1 MLDLISLRGCRL
13 HNLKNVNAQFPLGK
27 ITVVC
32 GPSGCGKSTLVM
44 DTLHGE
50 SKRRYLETLSPF
62 AADLLGGKRSIP
74 LDSAEGLPAS
84 LAIAATRGEAPAKAT
99 ALSIAECDNAL
110 RTLFAAFAKPACP
123 ICGAPMA
130 SQSREEIIREIA
142 GMPIGTKLQF
152 LAKIEMGNAEKA
164 TPSPYADHDHVRAK
178 ALSGQREQV
187 RGDIKVNGNDKKSK
201 NRTTLD
207 KLSAVFLAQ
216 GYTRAIADGTMYSLA
231 DLLPGEK
238 VLTPKEF
245 YIIVDRIIVRE
256 NTRTRIAEAVD
267 GTLKLTHS
275 AITLD
280 IAGKRKFYST
290 KPYCPNARD
299 AQHQKQTSRENV
311 AARNAANSI
320 AALDA
325 RAFSPYNRAS
335 FCEYCDGTG
344 IVQESSDKDVSAIKD
359 KVNAKGNE
367 KSSRKGRAESDVESD
382 EDENAECPHCHGLR
396 LKKTYL
402 NATIDE
408 VSYKQILTT
417 NFTELP
423 KLLHQI
429 FDGKIGQNLKATFNS
444 LLDRIE
450 AINDLGIGY
459 LTPGRAGQT
468 LSGGELQRLKLAS
481 LSTGHLNG
489 LLIALDEPASGLH
502 ASDVV
507 ALWKVLEKIRKRG
520 NTLVLIEHNPQ
531 IITRADYIIE
541 MGPGAGEKGGEIL
554 FQGNRDEV
562 LENPESP
569 TGMWIRKLDERRET
583 RDERGDSRLR
593 GNDKSEVGRSRSERK
608 SFDIASGNKAISNG
622 KQNEA
627 ILVENFAKFDMAP
640 VNAAFPIN
648 KFSVITGQSGSG
660 KSTLLF
666 ENIAKRAK
674 TEEFKKLGIDALS
687 ILTTGDFHG
696 NKRSTVLSAIGLAT
710 LLRDLFAKLPES
722 KVRGYTASKFS
733 LHAPGGRCENCK
745 GEGVIYDP
753 LGYEESECPV
763 CLGKRFRDEVLEVRF
778 KSLSIADILDME
790 IGSAYKLF
798 TNMKPFA
805 EKLKPLVDTGL
816 DYLRLGQTTAHLSG
830 GERARLR
837 LSITLARAKA
847 PNTLFL
853 FDEPARGLHQKDIQ
867 QLLGLI
873 HGLCNAGHTV
883 IAIEHAQDFV
893 DAADYV
899 VELKRK

>member
-1 MLDLISLRGCRL
+1 MLDYISIRGCRL

-84 LAIAATRGEAPAKAT
+84 LAIAATRGEAPAKAS

-110 RTLFAAFAKPACP
+110 RTLFATFAKPACP
-123 ICGAPMA
+123 ICGAPMV

-152 LAKIEMGNAEKA
+152 LAKIELNE
-164 TPSPYADHDHVRAK
+164 S
-178 ALSGQREQV
+178 
-187 RGDIKVNGNDKKSK
+187 
-201 NRTTLD
+201 RTTLD

-216 GYTRAIADGTMYSLA
+216 GFTRAIADGTMYSLA

-245 YIIVDRIIVRE
+245 FIIVDRIIVRE

-280 IAGKRKFYST
+280 IAGERKFYST
-290 KPYCPNARD
+290 KPCCPNAGD
-299 AQHQKQTSRENV
+299 EQHQKSDVQE
-311 AARNAANSI
+311 AI
-320 AALDA
+320 ASLDA
-325 RAFSPYNRAS
+325 RAFSPYNRS
-335 FCEYCDGTG
+335 SVCEYCEGTG
-344 IVQESSDKDVSAIKD
+344 LLESS
-359 KVNAKGNE
+359 
-367 KSSRKGRAESDVESD
+367 ESD
-382 EDENAECPHCHGLR
+382 ENENTECPHCQGLR

-402 NATIDE
+402 NATVDD

-417 NFTELP
+417 EFAKLP
-423 KLLHQI
+423 ELLHQI
-429 FDGKIGQNLKATFNS
+429 FDNKVGQNLKATFNS

-502 ASDVV
+502 ASDVT

-531 IITRADYIIE
+531 IISRADYIIE

-554 FQGNRDEV
+554 FQGARDEV
-562 LENPESP
+562 LENPGSP
-569 TGMWIRKLDERRET
+569 TGKWLNELGIRKSEFGVK
-583 RDERGDSRLR
+583 GDSRSK
-593 GNDKSEVGRSRSERK
+593 D
-608 SFDIASGNKAISNG
+608 DT
-622 KQNEA
+622 A

-640 VNAAFPIN
+640 VNATFPIN

-674 TEEFKKLGIDALS
+674 AEEFKKLGIDALS

-696 NKRSTVLSAIGLAT
+696 SKRSTVLSAIGLTT

-733 LHAPGGRCENCK
+733 MHAPGGRCENCK

-763 CLGKRFRDEVLEVRF
+763 CLGKRFRDEVLEIRF

-798 TNMKPFA
+798 TNIKPFA

-816 DYLRLGQTTAHLSG
+816 DYLKLGQTTAHLSG

-893 DAADYV
+893 NAADYV
-899 VELKRK
+899 VELKRI

>member
-1 MLDLISLRGCRL
+1 MLDYISIRGCRL

-62 AADLLGGKRSIP
+62 AADMLGGKRSIP

-84 LAIAATRGEAPAKAT
+84 LAISATRGEAPAKAT

-123 ICGAPMA
+123 ICGAPMV
-130 SQSREEIIREIA
+130 SHSREEIIRIIA
-142 GMPIGTKLQF
+142 GKPVGTKLQF
-152 LAKIEMGNAEKA
+152 LARI
-164 TPSPYADHDHVRAK
+164 D
-178 ALSGQREQV
+178 LSG
-187 RGDIKVNGNDKKSK
+187 S
-201 NRTTLD
+201 RTTLD

-275 AITLD
+275 TITLD
-280 IAGKRKFYST
+280 IAGERKFYST
-290 KPYCPNARD
+290 KPCCPNANDEQHKLQASSKND
-299 AQHQKQTSRENV
+299 ASQD
-311 AARNAANSI
+311 AANSI
-320 AALDA
+320 ASLDA
-325 RAFSPYNRAS
+325 RAFSPYNRTSA
-335 FCEYCDGTG
+335 CEYCDGTG
-344 IVQESSDKDVSAIKD
+344 IVEKESANKSSAA
-359 KVNAKGNE
+359 AKG
-367 KSSRKGRAESDVESD
+367 KGRKKDAENDNANDALDSNE
-382 EDENAECPHCHGLR
+382 ENAECSHCHGLR

-402 NATIDE
+402 NATIDD

-417 NFTELP
+417 EFAELP
-423 KLLHQI
+423 KNLHQI

-502 ASDVV
+502 ASDVA

-531 IITRADYIIE
+531 IIKRADYIIE

-554 FQGNRDEV
+554 FQGARDEV

-569 TGMWIRKLDERRET
+569 TGKWIRELDERGET
-583 RDERGDSRLR
+583 RDEREDFGVLRLR
-593 GNDKSEVGRSRSERK
+593 SLRHCSVQAAQALAGMTSKGIKREDTCGLAFDTRSGHARSAMISSE
-608 SFDIASGNKAISNG
+608 NP
-622 KQNEA
+622 A

-640 VNAAFPIN
+640 VSATFPIN

-674 TEEFKKLGIDALS
+674 AEEFKSLGIDALS

-696 NKRSTVLSAIGLAT
+696 SRRSTVSSAIGLTT

-722 KVRGYTASKFS
+722 KVRGYTASKFTT
-733 LHAPGGRCENCK
+733 HAPGGRCENCK

>member
-1 MLDLISLRGCRL
+1 MLDYISIRGCRL

-62 AADLLGGKRSIP
+62 AADMLGGKRSIP

-84 LAIAATRGEAPAKAT
+84 LAIAATRGEAPAKAS

-123 ICGAPMA
+123 ICGAPMV

-142 GMPIGTKLQF
+142 GMPVGTKLQF
-152 LAKIEMGNAEKA
+152 LARIETGNAEKEI
-164 TPSPYADHDHVRAK
+164 P
-178 ALSGQREQV
+178 GQA
-187 RGDIKVNGNDKKSK
+187 GNDKKK
-201 NRTTLD
+201 TQGKGCTTLD

-216 GYTRAIADGTMYSLA
+216 GFTRAIADGTMYSLA

-245 YIIVDRIIVRE
+245 FIIVDRIIVRE

-280 IAGKRKFYST
+280 IAGERKFYST
-290 KPYCPNARD
+290 KPCCPNAGD
-299 AQHQKQTSRENV
+299 ELHQSQKSNETVVS
-311 AARNAANSI
+311 
-320 AALDA
+320 LDA
-325 RAFSPYNRAS
+325 RAFSPYSRTS
-335 FCEYCDGTG
+335 VCEYCDGTG
-344 IVQESSDKDVSAIKD
+344 IVQEITKDS
-359 KVNAKGNE
+359 AKGN
-367 KSSRKGRAESDVESD
+367 SRKGRAESDIEID
-382 EDENAECPHCHGLR
+382 EDENTECPHCHGLR

-402 NATIDE
+402 NATIDDI
-408 VSYKQILTT
+408 SYKQILTT
-417 NFTELP
+417 EFAKMP
-423 KLLHQI
+423 ALLHQI
-429 FDGKIGQNLKATFNS
+429 FDDKIGQNLKATFTS
-444 LLDRIE
+444 LLDRLE

-459 LTPGRAGQT
+459 LTPGRAGKT
-468 LSGGELQRLKLAS
+468 LSGGEIQRLKLAS

-502 ASDVV
+502 ASDVKS
-507 ALWKVLEKIRKRG
+507 LWTVLEKVRKRG

-531 IITRADYIIE
+531 IISRADYIIE

-554 FQGNRDEV
+554 FQGSRDEV
-562 LENPESP
+562 LNNPESP
-569 TGMWIRKLDERRET
+569 TGKWIKELEAK
-583 RDERGDSRLR
+583 GDSR
-593 GNDKSEVGRSRSERK
+593 SEAGMTSSEN
-608 SFDIASGNKAISNG
+608 A
-622 KQNEA
+622 A

-648 KFSVITGQSGSG
+648 NFSVITGPSGSG
-660 KSTLLF
+660 KSTLMF

-674 TEEFKKLGIDALS
+674 AEEFKHLGIDAHS

-696 NKRSTVLSAIGLAT
+696 SKRSTVLSAIGLAT

-733 LHAPGGRCENCK
+733 MHAPGGRCENCK

-893 DAADYV
+893 NAADCV

>member
-1 MLDLISLRGCRL
+1 MLDYISIRGCRL

-84 LAIAATRGEAPAKAT
+84 LAIAATRGEAPAKAS

-123 ICGAPMA
+123 ICGAPMV

-142 GMPIGTKLQF
+142 GMPVGTKLQF
-152 LAKIEMGNAEKA
+152 LAKIDPCG
-164 TPSPYADHDHVRAK
+164 H
-178 ALSGQREQV
+178 
-187 RGDIKVNGNDKKSK
+187 
-201 NRTTLD
+201 TLD

-231 DLLPGEK
+231 DLLPGER

-280 IAGKRKFYST
+280 IAGERKFYST
-290 KPYCPNARD
+290 KPCCPNAGD
-299 AQHQKQTSRENV
+299 EQHQSQTSSEAV
-311 AARNAANSI
+311 T
-320 AALDA
+320 ALDA
-325 RAFSPYNRAS
+325 RSFSPYSRTS
-335 FCEYCDGTG
+335 VCEYCEGTG
-344 IVQESSDKDVSAIKD
+344 FIQG
-359 KVNAKGNE
+359 NA
-367 KSSRKGRAESDVESD
+367 ADSD
-382 EDENAECPHCHGLR
+382 EDENTNCPHCNGFR

-408 VSYKQILTT
+408 ISYKQILTT
-417 NFTELP
+417 DFAELP
-423 KLLHQI
+423 ALLHKI
-429 FDGKIGQNLKATFNS
+429 FDDKIGQNLKATFNS

-502 ASDVV
+502 ASDVA

-531 IITRADYIIE
+531 IIKRADYIIE

-569 TGMWIRKLDERRET
+569 TGKWIRKLDERRET
-583 RDERGDSRLR
+583 RDERGDSRSVAGMTSKGIKREATCELAFDTR
-593 GNDKSEVGRSRSERK
+593 SGHARSAMTSSE
-608 SFDIASGNKAISNG
+608 NP
-622 KQNEA
+622 A
-627 ILVENFAKFDMAP
+627 ILVNNFAKFDMAP

-674 TEEFKKLGIDALS
+674 AEEFKSLGIDALS

-696 NKRSTVLSAIGLAT
+696 SRRSTVSSAIGLTT

-722 KVRGYTASKFS
+722 KVRGYTASKFTT
-733 LHAPGGRCENCK
+733 HAPGGRCENCK

>member
-1 MLDLISLRGCRL
+1 MLDYISIRGCRL

-84 LAIAATRGEAPAKAT
+84 LAIAATRGEAPAKAS

-110 RTLFAAFAKPACP
+110 RTLFATFAKPACP
-123 ICGAPMA
+123 ICGAPMV

-152 LAKIEMGNAEKA
+152 LAKIE
-164 TPSPYADHDHVRAK
+164 
-178 ALSGQREQV
+178 L
-187 RGDIKVNGNDKKSK
+187 NGS
-201 NRTTLD
+201 RTTLD

-216 GYTRAIADGTMYSLA
+216 GFTRAIADGTMYSLA

-245 YIIVDRIIVRE
+245 FIIVDRIIVRE

-280 IAGKRKFYST
+280 IAGERKFYST
-290 KPYCPNARD
+290 KPCCPNAGD
-299 AQHQKQTSRENV
+299 EQHQKSDVQE
-311 AARNAANSI
+311 AI
-320 AALDA
+320 ASLDA

-335 FCEYCDGTG
+335 VCEYCEGTG
-344 IVQESSDKDVSAIKD
+344 LLESS
-359 KVNAKGNE
+359 
-367 KSSRKGRAESDVESD
+367 ESD
-382 EDENAECPHCHGLR
+382 ENENTECPHCQGLR

-402 NATIDE
+402 NATVDD

-417 NFTELP
+417 EFAKLP
-423 KLLHQI
+423 ELLHQI
-429 FDGKIGQNLKATFNS
+429 FDNKVGQNLKATFNS

-502 ASDVV
+502 ASDVT

-531 IITRADYIIE
+531 IISRADYIIE

-554 FQGNRDEV
+554 FQGARDEV
-562 LENPESP
+562 LENPGSP
-569 TGMWIRKLDERRET
+569 TGKWLNELGIRKSEFGIK
-583 RDERGDSRLR
+583 GDSRSK
-593 GNDKSEVGRSRSERK
+593 D
-608 SFDIASGNKAISNG
+608 DT
-622 KQNEA
+622 A

-674 TEEFKKLGIDALS
+674 AEEFKKLGIDALS

-696 NKRSTVLSAIGLAT
+696 SKRSTVLSAIGLTT

-733 LHAPGGRCENCK
+733 MQAPGGRCENCK

-763 CLGKRFRDEVLEVRF
+763 CLGKRFRDEVLEIRF

-798 TNMKPFA
+798 TNIKPFA

-816 DYLRLGQTTAHLSG
+816 DYLKLGQTTAHLSG

-893 DAADYV
+893 NAADYV
-899 VELKRK
+899 VELKRI

>member
-1 MLDLISLRGCRL
+1 MLDFISLRGCRL
-13 HNLKNVNAQFPLGK
+13 HNLKNVDAQFPLGK

-62 AADLLGGKRSIP
+62 AADMLGGKRSIP

-84 LAIAATRGEAPAKAT
+84 LAISATRGEAPAKAY

-123 ICGAPMA
+123 VCGAPMV
-130 SQSREEIIREIA
+130 SNSREEIIRIIA
-142 GMPIGTKLQF
+142 GKPVGTKLQF
-152 LAKIEMGNAEKA
+152 LAKIETGNEEKL
-164 TPSPYADHDHVRAK
+164 PP
-178 ALSGQREQV
+178 EQV
-187 RGDIKVNGNDKKSK
+187 RGDRK
-201 NRTTLD
+201 NANIGVTLD

-216 GYTRAIADGTMYSLA
+216 GFTRALADGTMYSLA

-238 VLTPKEF
+238 VLKPKEF
-245 YIIVDRIIVRE
+245 FIIVDRIIVRE

-267 GTLKLTHS
+267 ATLKLTHS

-280 IAGKRKFYST
+280 IGGEREFYST
-290 KPYCPNARD
+290 KPCCPNANDESHKSSD
-299 AQHQKQTSRENV
+299 ANNAESVTNLE
-311 AARNAANSI
+311 ARS
-320 AALDA
+320 
-325 RAFSPYNRAS
+325 FSPYNRAS
-335 FCEYCDGTG
+335 VCEYCDGTG
-344 IVQESSDKDVSAIKD
+344 AVLNDSSTKD
-359 KVNAKGNE
+359 KGKGKAKGNSGKNDTNATIE
-367 KSSRKGRAESDVESD
+367 EDDESD
-382 EDENAECPHCHGLR
+382 ECPHCHGLR

-402 NATIDE
+402 NATIDG
-408 VSYKQILTT
+408 VSYKQIQTT
-417 NFTELP
+417 EFAVLP

-429 FDGKIGQNLKATFNS
+429 FDNKIGQNLKPTFNS
-444 LLDRIE
+444 LLDRLE

-459 LTPGRAGQT
+459 LTPGRAGKT
-468 LSGGELQRLKLAS
+468 LSGGEIQRLKLAS

-489 LLIALDEPASGLH
+489 LLIALDEPASGLY
-502 ASDVV
+502 ASDVKS
-507 ALWKVLEKIRKRG
+507 LWTVLEKVRKRG

-531 IITRADYIIE
+531 IISRADYIIE
-541 MGPGAGEKGGEIL
+541 MGPGAGEKGGEVL
-554 FQGNRDEV
+554 FQGPRDEV

-569 TGMWIRKLDERRET
+569 TGRWIRELDDKCVGRASQASLLAYDRDQHLVLERSECT
-583 RDERGDSRLR
+583 KTKDERGSALQLSSGTVSPSQCHPESR
-593 GNDKSEVGRSRSERK
+593 NKSGINEVEGSK
-608 SFDIASGNKAISNG
+608 SIRIN
-622 KQNEA
+622 
-627 ILVENFAKFDMAP
+627 NFAKFDMAP
-640 VNAAFPIN
+640 VSAAFPLN

-674 TEEFKKLGIDALS
+674 AEEFKALGIDALS

-696 NKRSTVLSAIGLAT
+696 SKRSTVLSAIGLVT

-733 LHAPGGRCENCK
+733 MHAPGGRCENCK

-873 HGLCNAGHTV
+873 RGLCNAGHTV

-893 DAADYV
+893 NAADYV
-899 VELKRK
+899 VELKRR

>member
-1 MLDLISLRGCRL
+1 M
-13 HNLKNVNAQFPLGK
+13 
-27 ITVVC
+27 
-32 GPSGCGKSTLVM
+32 
-44 DTLHGE
+44 
-50 SKRRYLETLSPF
+50 
-62 AADLLGGKRSIP
+62 
-74 LDSAEGLPAS
+74 
-84 LAIAATRGEAPAKAT
+84 
-99 ALSIAECDNAL
+99 
-110 RTLFAAFAKPACP
+110 
-123 ICGAPMA
+123 
-130 SQSREEIIREIA
+130 
-142 GMPIGTKLQF
+142 
-152 LAKIEMGNAEKA
+152 
-164 TPSPYADHDHVRAK
+164 
-178 ALSGQREQV
+178 
-187 RGDIKVNGNDKKSK
+187 
-201 NRTTLD
+201 
-207 KLSAVFLAQ
+207 
-216 GYTRAIADGTMYSLA
+216 
-231 DLLPGEK
+231 
-238 VLTPKEF
+238 
-245 YIIVDRIIVRE
+245 
-256 NTRTRIAEAVD
+256 
-267 GTLKLTHS
+267 
-275 AITLD
+275 
-280 IAGKRKFYST
+280 
-290 KPYCPNARD
+290 
-299 AQHQKQTSRENV
+299 
-311 AARNAANSI
+311 
-320 AALDA
+320 
-325 RAFSPYNRAS
+325 
-335 FCEYCDGTG
+335 
-344 IVQESSDKDVSAIKD
+344 
-359 KVNAKGNE
+359 
-367 KSSRKGRAESDVESD
+367 
-382 EDENAECPHCHGLR
+382 
-396 LKKTYL
+396 
-402 NATIDE
+402 
-408 VSYKQILTT
+408 
-417 NFTELP
+417 
-423 KLLHQI
+423 
-429 FDGKIGQNLKATFNS
+429 
-444 LLDRIE
+444 
-450 AINDLGIGY
+450 
-459 LTPGRAGQT
+459 
-468 LSGGELQRLKLAS
+468 
-481 LSTGHLNG
+481 NG

-502 ASDVV
+502 ASDVA

-569 TGMWIRKLDERRET
+569 TGKWIRAL
-583 RDERGDSRLR
+583 DERGDSRLR
-593 GNDKSEVGRSRSERK
+593 GNDKSEVGSGDSGAEAGMTSKGIKREATCGLAFDTRSGHARSAMTSSE
-608 SFDIASGNKAISNG
+608 NP
-622 KQNEA
+622 A
-627 ILVENFAKFDMAP
+627 ILVENFAKFDMSP
-640 VNAAFPIN
+640 VSAAFPLN

-674 TEEFKKLGIDALS
+674 AEEFKKLGIDALS

-696 NKRSTVLSAIGLAT
+696 SRRSTVSSAIGLTT

-722 KVRGYTASKFS
+722 KVRGYTASKFTT
-733 LHAPGGRCENCK
+733 HAPGGRCENCK

-763 CLGKRFRDEVLEVRF
+763 CLGKRFRDEVLEIRF

>member
-1 MLDLISLRGCRL
+1 MLDYISIRGCRL

-62 AADLLGGKRSIP
+62 AADMLGGKRSIP

-84 LAIAATRGEAPAKAT
+84 LAIAATRGEAPAKAS

-123 ICGAPMA
+123 ICGAPMV

-152 LAKIEMGNAEKA
+152 LARIETGNAEKEI
-164 TPSPYADHDHVRAK
+164 P
-178 ALSGQREQV
+178 GQA
-187 RGDIKVNGNDKKSK
+187 GNDKK
-201 NRTTLD
+201 RTTLD

-216 GYTRAIADGTMYSLA
+216 GFTRAIADGTMYSLA

-245 YIIVDRIIVRE
+245 FIIVDRIIVRE

-280 IAGKRKFYST
+280 IAGERKFYST
-290 KPYCPNARD
+290 KPCCPNAGD
-299 AQHQKQTSRENV
+299 ELHQSQKSNET
-311 AARNAANSI
+311 AAS
-320 AALDA
+320 LDA
-325 RAFSPYNRAS
+325 RAFSPYSRTS
-335 FCEYCDGTG
+335 VCEYCDGTG
-344 IVQESSDKDVSAIKD
+344 IVQEITKDS
-359 KVNAKGNE
+359 AKGN
-367 KSSRKGRAESDVESD
+367 SRKGRAESDIEID
-382 EDENAECPHCHGLR
+382 EDENTECPHCHGLR

-402 NATIDE
+402 NATIDDI
-408 VSYKQILTT
+408 SYKQILTT
-417 NFTELP
+417 EFAKLP
-423 KLLHQI
+423 ALLHKI
-429 FDGKIGQNLKATFNS
+429 FDNKIGQNLKATFTS
-444 LLDRIE
+444 LLDRLE

-459 LTPGRAGQT
+459 LTPGRAGKT
-468 LSGGELQRLKLAS
+468 LSGGEIQRLKLAS

-502 ASDVV
+502 ASDVKS
-507 ALWKVLEKIRKRG
+507 LWTVLEKVRKRG

-531 IITRADYIIE
+531 IISRADYIIE

-554 FQGNRDEV
+554 FQGSRDEV
-562 LENPESP
+562 LNNPGSP
-569 TGMWIRKLDERRET
+569 TGKWIKELEAK
-583 RDERGDSRLR
+583 GDSR
-593 GNDKSEVGRSRSERK
+593 SEAGMTSSEN
-608 SFDIASGNKAISNG
+608 A
-622 KQNEA
+622 A

-640 VNAAFPIN
+640 VSAAFPIN
-648 KFSVITGQSGSG
+648 SFSVITGPSGSG
-660 KSTLLF
+660 KSTLMF

-674 TEEFKKLGIDALS
+674 AEEFKALGIDALS

-696 NKRSTVLSAIGLAT
+696 SKRSTVLSAIGLAT

-733 LHAPGGRCENCK
+733 MHAPGGRCENCK

-873 HGLCNAGHTV
+873 RRLCNAGHTV

-893 DAADYV
+893 NAADCV

>member
-1 MLDLISLRGCRL
+1 MLDYISIRGCRL

-44 DTLHGE
+44 DSLHGE

-62 AADLLGGKRSIP
+62 AADLLGGKRTIP

-84 LAIAATRGEAPAKAT
+84 LAIAATRGEAPAKAS

-123 ICGAPMA
+123 ICGAPMV

-152 LAKIEMGNAEKA
+152 LAKIETGNAEMA
-164 TPSPYADHDHVRAK
+164 PP
-178 ALSGQREQV
+178 QQV
-187 RGDIKVNGNDKKSK
+187 RGDINADRNDKKKAQSK
-201 NRTTLD
+201 SRTTLD

-216 GYTRAIADGTMYSLA
+216 GFTRAIADGTMYSLA

-245 YIIVDRIIVRE
+245 FIIVDRIIVRE

-280 IAGKRKFYST
+280 IAGERKFYST
-290 KPYCPNARD
+290 KPCCPNASD
-299 AQHQKQTSRENV
+299 EQHQTSDIRE
-311 AARNAANSI
+311 AI
-320 AALDA
+320 ASLDA
-325 RAFSPYNRAS
+325 RAFSPYSRTS
-335 FCEYCDGTG
+335 VCEYCDGTG
-344 IVQESSDKDVSAIKD
+344 LLEAPES
-359 KVNAKGNE
+359 N
-367 KSSRKGRAESDVESD
+367 

-402 NATIDE
+402 NATVDD

-417 NFTELP
+417 KFADLP
-423 KLLHQI
+423 ELLHKI
-429 FDGKIGQNLKATFNS
+429 FDNKIGQNLKATFNS

-502 ASDVV
+502 ASDV
-507 ALWKVLEKIRKRG
+507 ASLWKVLEKIRKRG

-531 IITRADYIIE
+531 IIKRADYIIE
-541 MGPGAGEKGGEIL
+541 MGPGAGEKGGEVL
-554 FQGNRDEV
+554 FQGPRDEV

-569 TGMWIRKLDERRET
+569 TGKWLRELGIR
-583 RDERGDSRLR
+583 SP
-593 GNDKSEVGRSRSERK
+593 
-608 SFDIASGNKAISNG
+608 AAI
-622 KQNEA
+622 QNTKESTA
-627 ILVENFAKFDMAP
+627 ILVDNFAKFDMAP

-696 NKRSTVLSAIGLAT
+696 SKRSTVLSAIGLTT
-710 LLRDLFAKLPES
+710 LLRDLFTKLPES

-733 LHAPGGRCENCK
+733 MHAPGGRCENCK

-763 CLGKRFRDEVLEVRF
+763 CLGKRFRDEVLEIRF

-816 DYLRLGQTTAHLSG
+816 DYLKLGQTTAHLSG

-899 VELKRK
+899 VELKRG

>member
-1 MLDLISLRGCRL
+1 MLDYISIRGCRL

-84 LAIAATRGEAPAKAT
+84 LAIAATRGEAPAKAS

-110 RTLFAAFAKPACP
+110 RTLFATFAKPACP
-123 ICGAPMA
+123 ICGAPMV

-152 LAKIEMGNAEKA
+152 LAKIELNE
-164 TPSPYADHDHVRAK
+164 S
-178 ALSGQREQV
+178 
-187 RGDIKVNGNDKKSK
+187 
-201 NRTTLD
+201 RTTLD

-216 GYTRAIADGTMYSLA
+216 GFTRAIADGTMYSLA

-245 YIIVDRIIVRE
+245 FIIVDRIIVRE

-280 IAGKRKFYST
+280 IAGERKFYST
-290 KPYCPNARD
+290 KPCCPNAGD
-299 AQHQKQTSRENV
+299 EQHQKSDVQE
-311 AARNAANSI
+311 AI
-320 AALDA
+320 ASLDA

-335 FCEYCDGTG
+335 VCEYCEGTG
-344 IVQESSDKDVSAIKD
+344 LLESS
-359 KVNAKGNE
+359 
-367 KSSRKGRAESDVESD
+367 ESD
-382 EDENAECPHCHGLR
+382 ENENTECPHCQGLR

-402 NATIDE
+402 NATVDD

-417 NFTELP
+417 EFAKLP
-423 KLLHQI
+423 ELLHQI
-429 FDGKIGQNLKATFNS
+429 FDNKVGQNLKATFNS

-502 ASDVV
+502 ASDVT

-531 IITRADYIIE
+531 IISRADYIIE

-554 FQGNRDEV
+554 FQGARDEV
-562 LENPESP
+562 LENPGSP
-569 TGMWIRKLDERRET
+569 TGKWLNELGIRKSEFGIK
-583 RDERGDSRLR
+583 GDSRSK
-593 GNDKSEVGRSRSERK
+593 D
-608 SFDIASGNKAISNG
+608 DTAS
-622 KQNEA
+622 
-627 ILVENFAKFDMAP
+627 LVENFAKFDMAP

-674 TEEFKKLGIDALS
+674 AEEFKKLGIDALS

-696 NKRSTVLSAIGLAT
+696 SKRSTVLSAIGLTT

-733 LHAPGGRCENCK
+733 MHTPGGRCENCK

-763 CLGKRFRDEVLEVRF
+763 CLGKRFRDEVLEIRF

-798 TNMKPFA
+798 TNIKPFA

-816 DYLRLGQTTAHLSG
+816 DYLKLGQTTAHLSG

-867 QLLGLI
+867 QLLSLI

-893 DAADYV
+893 NAADYV
-899 VELKRK
+899 VELKRI

>member
-1 MLDLISLRGCRL
+1 MLDYISIRGCRL

-62 AADLLGGKRSIP
+62 AADMLGGKRSIP

-84 LAIAATRGEAPAKAT
+84 LAIAATRGEAPAKAS

-123 ICGAPMA
+123 ICGAPMV

-142 GMPIGTKLQF
+142 GMPVGTKLQF
-152 LAKIEMGNAEKA
+152 LAKIETEKGMA
-164 TPSPYADHDHVRAK
+164 TPEHFDK
-178 ALSGQREQV
+178 LSASQG
-187 RGDIKVNGNDKKSK
+187 RGDNAGGKSK
-201 NRTTLD
+201 SRTTLD

-216 GYTRAIADGTMYSLA
+216 GFTRAIADGTMYSLA

-290 KPYCPNARD
+290 KPCCPNAGD
-299 AQHQKQTSRENV
+299 KLHESQISSEAV
-311 AARNAANSI
+311 

-325 RAFSPYNRAS
+325 RSFSPYSRTS
-335 FCEYCDGTG
+335 VCEYCEGTG
-344 IVQESSDKDVSAIKD
+344 FIQG
-359 KVNAKGNE
+359 NA
-367 KSSRKGRAESDVESD
+367 ADSD
-382 EDENAECPHCHGLR
+382 EDENTNCPHCNGFR

-408 VSYKQILTT
+408 ISYKQILTT
-417 NFTELP
+417 DFAELP
-423 KLLHQI
+423 ALLHKI
-429 FDGKIGQNLKATFNS
+429 FDDKIGQNLKATFNS

-502 ASDVV
+502 ASDVA

-531 IITRADYIIE
+531 IIKRADYIIE

-583 RDERGDSRLR
+583 RDERGDSGVLRLR
-593 GNDKSEVGRSRSERK
+593 SAQALAGMTSKGIKREATCELAFDTRSGHARSAMTSSE
-608 SFDIASGNKAISNG
+608 NP
-622 KQNEA
+622 A
-627 ILVENFAKFDMAP
+627 ILVNNFAKFDMAP

-674 TEEFKKLGIDALS
+674 AEEFKSLGIDALS

-696 NKRSTVLSAIGLAT
+696 SRRSTVSSAIGLTT

-722 KVRGYTASKFS
+722 KVRGYTASKFTT
-733 LHAPGGRCENCK
+733 HAPGGRCENCK

>member
-1 MLDLISLRGCRL
+1 MLDYISIRGCRL

-62 AADLLGGKRSIP
+62 AADLLGGKRTIP

-123 ICGAPMA
+123 ICGAPMI

-142 GMPIGTKLQF
+142 GMPVGTKLQF
-152 LAKIEMGNAEKA
+152 LAKIELLDAA
-164 TPSPYADHDHVRAK
+164 
-178 ALSGQREQV
+178 QV
-187 RGDIKVNGNDKKSK
+187 KS
-201 NRTTLD
+201 RTTLD

-216 GYTRAIADGTMYSLA
+216 GFTRAIADGTMYSLA

-245 YIIVDRIIVRE
+245 FIIVDRIIVRE

-275 AITLD
+275 AIALD
-280 IAGKRKFYST
+280 IAGERKFYST
-290 KPYCPNARD
+290 KPCCPNASD
-299 AQHQKQTSRENV
+299 EQHQSQKSNETV
-311 AARNAANSI
+311 AS
-320 AALDA
+320 LDA
-325 RAFSPYNRAS
+325 RAFSPYSRTS
-335 FCEYCDGTG
+335 VCEYCEGTG
-344 IVQESSDKDVSAIKD
+344 LILEAS
-359 KVNAKGNE
+359 
-367 KSSRKGRAESDVESD
+367 ESD
-382 EDENAECPHCHGLR
+382 EDENTECPHCNGLR

-402 NATIDE
+402 NATVDE

-417 NFTELP
+417 EFAELP
-423 KLLHQI
+423 ALLHKI
-429 FDGKIGQNLKATFNS
+429 FDNKIGQNLKATFNS

-502 ASDVV
+502 ASDVT

-531 IITRADYIIE
+531 IIKRADYIIE

-554 FQGNRDEV
+554 FQGTRDEV
-562 LENPESP
+562 LNNPESP
-569 TGMWIRKLDERRET
+569 TGKWIKELEVK
-583 RDERGDSRLR
+583 GDSR
-593 GNDKSEVGRSRSERK
+593 ST
-608 SFDIASGNKAISNG
+608 AIHSP
-622 KQNEA
+622 KESTA

-674 TEEFKKLGIDALS
+674 AEEFKKLGIDALS

-696 NKRSTVLSAIGLAT
+696 SKRSTVLSAIGLTT

-733 LHAPGGRCENCK
+733 MHAPGGRCENCK

-763 CLGKRFRDEVLEVRF
+763 CLGKRFRDEVLEIRF

-816 DYLRLGQTTAHLSG
+816 DYLKLGQTTAHLSG

-899 VELKRK
+899 AELKRK

>member
-1 MLDLISLRGCRL
+1 MLDYISIRGCRL

-62 AADLLGGKRSIP
+62 AADMLGGKRNIP

-123 ICGAPMA
+123 ICGAPMV

-142 GMPIGTKLQF
+142 GMPVGTKLQF
-152 LAKIEMGNAEKA
+152 LARIE
-164 TPSPYADHDHVRAK
+164 
-178 ALSGQREQV
+178 LSE
-187 RGDIKVNGNDKKSK
+187 S
-201 NRTTLD
+201 RTTLD

-280 IAGKRKFYST
+280 IAGERKFYST
-290 KPYCPNARD
+290 KPCCPNAGD
-299 AQHQKQTSRENV
+299 KQHESQMSSEAV
-311 AARNAANSI
+311 

-325 RAFSPYNRAS
+325 RSFSPYSRTS
-335 FCEYCDGTG
+335 VCEYCEGTG
-344 IVQESSDKDVSAIKD
+344 FIQG
-359 KVNAKGNE
+359 NA
-367 KSSRKGRAESDVESD
+367 ADSD
-382 EDENAECPHCHGLR
+382 EDENTNCPHCNGFR

-408 VSYKQILTT
+408 ISYKQILTT
-417 NFTELP
+417 DFAEQP
-423 KLLHQI
+423 ALLHKI
-429 FDGKIGQNLKATFNS
+429 FDDKIGQTLKATFNS

-502 ASDVV
+502 ASDVA

-531 IITRADYIIE
+531 IIKRADYIIE

-554 FQGNRDEV
+554 FQGNRNEV
-562 LENPESP
+562 LENPGSP
-569 TGMWIRKLDERRET
+569 TGKWIRELSVRNNGSPT
-583 RDERGDSRLR
+583 L
-593 GNDKSEVGRSRSERK
+593 RSEDDK
-608 SFDIASGNKAISNG
+608 VKESA
-622 KQNEA
+622 A
-627 ILVENFAKFDMAP
+627 ILIENFAKFDMAP
-640 VNAAFPIN
+640 VKAAFPIN

-666 ENIAKRAK
+666 ENVAKRAK
-674 TEEFKKLGIDALS
+674 AEEFKKLGIDALS

-696 NKRSTVLSAIGLAT
+696 SKRSTVMSAIGLTT

-722 KVRGYTASKFS
+722 KVRGYTASKFTT
-733 LHAPGGRCENCK
+733 HAPGGRCENCK

-763 CLGKRFRDEVLEVRF
+763 CLGKRFRDEVLEIRF

-798 TNMKPFA
+798 TNMKSFA

-816 DYLRLGQTTAHLSG
+816 DYLKLGQTTAHLSG

-893 DAADYV
+893 NAADCV

>member
-1 MLDLISLRGCRL
+1 
-13 HNLKNVNAQFPLGK
+13 
-27 ITVVC
+27 
-32 GPSGCGKSTLVM
+32 
-44 DTLHGE
+44 
-50 SKRRYLETLSPF
+50 
-62 AADLLGGKRSIP
+62 
-74 LDSAEGLPAS
+74 
-84 LAIAATRGEAPAKAT
+84 
-99 ALSIAECDNAL
+99 
-110 RTLFAAFAKPACP
+110 
-123 ICGAPMA
+123 
-130 SQSREEIIREIA
+130 
-142 GMPIGTKLQF
+142 
-152 LAKIEMGNAEKA
+152 
-164 TPSPYADHDHVRAK
+164 
-178 ALSGQREQV
+178 
-187 RGDIKVNGNDKKSK
+187 
-201 NRTTLD
+201 
-207 KLSAVFLAQ
+207 
-216 GYTRAIADGTMYSLA
+216 
-231 DLLPGEK
+231 
-238 VLTPKEF
+238 
-245 YIIVDRIIVRE
+245 
-256 NTRTRIAEAVD
+256 
-267 GTLKLTHS
+267 
-275 AITLD
+275 
-280 IAGKRKFYST
+280 
-290 KPYCPNARD
+290 
-299 AQHQKQTSRENV
+299 
-311 AARNAANSI
+311 
-320 AALDA
+320 
-325 RAFSPYNRAS
+325 
-335 FCEYCDGTG
+335 
-344 IVQESSDKDVSAIKD
+344 
-359 KVNAKGNE
+359 
-367 KSSRKGRAESDVESD
+367 
-382 EDENAECPHCHGLR
+382 
-396 LKKTYL
+396 
-402 NATIDE
+402 
-408 VSYKQILTT
+408 
-417 NFTELP
+417 
-423 KLLHQI
+423 
-429 FDGKIGQNLKATFNS
+429 
-444 LLDRIE
+444 
-450 AINDLGIGY
+450 LGIGY
-459 LTPGRAGQT
+459 LTPGRAGKT
-468 LSGGELQRLKLAS
+468 LSGGEIQRLKLAS

-502 ASDVV
+502 SSDVA
-507 ALWKVLEKIRKRG
+507 ALWNVLEKIRKRG

-531 IITRADYIIE
+531 IIKRADYIIE

-562 LENPESP
+562 LENPGSP
-569 TGMWIRKLDERRET
+569 TGKWLNELGIRKSELGIEKRHCE
-583 RDERGDSRLR
+583 EQSRACHEQ
-593 GNDKSEVGRSRSERK
+593 SVV
-608 SFDIASGNKAISNG
+608 AAIHKD

-674 TEEFKKLGIDALS
+674 AEEFKSLGIDALS

-696 NKRSTVLSAIGLAT
+696 SKRSTVMSAIGLTT

-722 KVRGYTASKFS
+722 KVRGYTASKFTT
-733 LHAPGGRCENCK
+733 HAPGGRCENCK

-893 DAADYV
+893 NAADYV

>member
-1 MLDLISLRGCRL
+1 MLDYISIRGCRL

-62 AADLLGGKRSIP
+62 AADMLGGKRNIP

-84 LAIAATRGEAPAKAT
+84 LAIAATRGEAPAKAS

-123 ICGAPMA
+123 ICGAPMV

-142 GMPIGTKLQF
+142 GMPVGTKLQF
-152 LAKIEMGNAEKA
+152 LAKIDPCG
-164 TPSPYADHDHVRAK
+164 H
-178 ALSGQREQV
+178 
-187 RGDIKVNGNDKKSK
+187 
-201 NRTTLD
+201 TLD

-216 GYTRAIADGTMYSLA
+216 GFTRALADGTMYSLA

-238 VLTPKEF
+238 VLKPKEF
-245 YIIVDRIIVRE
+245 FIIVDRIIVRE

-267 GTLKLTHS
+267 ATLKLTHS

-280 IAGKRKFYST
+280 IGGEREFYST
-290 KPYCPNARD
+290 KPCCPNAGDKDHEASD
-299 AQHQKQTSRENV
+299 AEAVTN
-311 AARNAANSI
+311 
-320 AALDA
+320 LDA
-325 RAFSPYNRAS
+325 RSFSPYCRTS
-335 FCEYCDGTG
+335 VCEYCDGTG
-344 IVQESSDKDVSAIKD
+344 IVLNESTTKS
-359 KVNAKGNE
+359 KGNGGKNDVKTKE
-367 KSSRKGRAESDVESD
+367 NSRKNEANEVFDDDDESD
-382 EDENAECPHCHGLR
+382 ECPHCNGLR

-402 NATIDE
+402 NATIDG

-417 NFTELP
+417 EFAELP

-429 FDGKIGQNLKATFNS
+429 FDDKIGQNLKATFNS
-444 LLDRIE
+444 LLDRLE

-459 LTPGRAGQT
+459 LTPGRAGKT
-468 LSGGELQRLKLAS
+468 LSGGEIQRLKLAS
-481 LSTGHLNG
+481 LSTGYLNG

-502 ASDVV
+502 ASDVKS
-507 ALWKVLEKIRKRG
+507 LWTVLEKVRKRG

-531 IITRADYIIE
+531 IISRADYIIE
-541 MGPGAGEKGGEIL
+541 MGPGAGEKGGEVL
-554 FQGNRDEV
+554 FQGPRDEV
-562 LENPESP
+562 LENQESP
-569 TGMWIRKLDERRET
+569 TGKWIREV
-583 RDERGDSRLR
+583 GSR
-593 GNDKSEVGRSRSERK
+593 KSEVGSNLKSLSREIVDDNSK
-608 SFDIASGNKAISNG
+608 VIVID
-622 KQNEA
+622 
-627 ILVENFAKFDMAP
+627 NFAKFDMAP
-640 VNAAFPIN
+640 VSATIPLN
-648 KFSVITGQSGSG
+648 KFSVITGPSGSG

-674 TEEFKKLGIDALS
+674 AEEFKALGIDALS
-687 ILTTGDFHG
+687 VLTTGDFHG
-696 NKRSTVLSAIGLAT
+696 SKRSTVLSAIGLAT

-733 LHAPGGRCENCK
+733 MHAPGGRCENCK

-873 HGLCNAGHTV
+873 RGLCNAGHTV

-893 DAADYV
+893 NAADYV

>member
-1 MLDLISLRGCRL
+1 MLEFISLRGCRL
-13 HNLKNVNAQFPLGK
+13 HNLKNVDAQFPLGK

-62 AADLLGGKRSIP
+62 AADMLGGKRSIP

-84 LAIAATRGEAPAKAT
+84 LAISATRGEAPAKAT
-99 ALSIAECDNAL
+99 AISIAECDNAL

-123 ICGAPMA
+123 ICGAPMV
-130 SQSREEIIREIA
+130 SHSREEIIRIIA
-142 GMPIGTKLQF
+142 GKPVGTKLQF
-152 LAKIEMGNAEKA
+152 LAKIETGNAKMA
-164 TPSPYADHDHVRAK
+164 TPEH
-178 ALSGQREQV
+178 V
-187 RGDIKVNGNDKKSK
+187 RGDKKGV
-201 NRTTLD
+201 TLD

-216 GYTRAIADGTMYSLA
+216 GFTRALADGTMYSLA

-245 YIIVDRIIVRE
+245 FIIVDRIIVRE

-267 GTLKLTHS
+267 ATLKLTNS

-280 IAGKRKFYST
+280 IGGEREFYST
-290 KPYCPNARD
+290 KPCCPNADEESHKSSD
-299 AQHQKQTSRENV
+299 ANNTETVTN
-311 AARNAANSI
+311 
-320 AALDA
+320 LDA
-325 RAFSPYNRAS
+325 RSFSPYNRTS
-335 FCEYCDGTG
+335 VCEYCDGTG
-344 IVQESSDKDVSAIKD
+344 IDTSLDD
-359 KVNAKGNE
+359 
-367 KSSRKGRAESDVESD
+367 SD
-382 EDENAECPHCHGLR
+382 ETAECPHCHGLR

-402 NATIDE
+402 NATIDG

-417 NFTELP
+417 EFTELP
-423 KLLHQI
+423 KLLHEI
-429 FDGKIGQNLKATFNS
+429 FDNKIGQNLKPTFSS
-444 LLDRIE
+444 LLDRLE

-468 LSGGELQRLKLAS
+468 LSGGEIQRLKLAS

-502 ASDVV
+502 ASDVKS
-507 ALWKVLEKIRKRG
+507 LWTVLEKIRKRG

-531 IITRADYIIE
+531 IISRADYIIE

-554 FQGNRDEV
+554 FQGTRDEV
-562 LENPESP
+562 LENPGSP
-569 TGMWIRKLDERRET
+569 TGKWIKDLEGKGRFPV
-583 RDERGDSRLR
+583 GA
-593 GNDKSEVGRSRSERK
+593 GNDNEKNAYENTTLCHPESRNKSGINEVEESST
-608 SFDIASGNKAISNG
+608 IIVN
-622 KQNEA
+622 
-627 ILVENFAKFDMAP
+627 NFAKFDMAP
-640 VNAAFPIN
+640 VSAAFPLN

-674 TEEFKKLGIDALS
+674 ADEFKSLGIDALS

-696 NKRSTVLSAIGLAT
+696 SKRSTVMSAIGLTT

-722 KVRGYTASKFS
+722 KVRGYTASKFTT
-733 LHAPGGRCENCK
+733 HAPGGRCENCK

-790 IGSAYKLF
+790 IGKAYKLF

-873 HGLCNAGHTV
+873 RGLCNAGHTV

-893 DAADYV
+893 NAADYV

>member
-1 MLDLISLRGCRL
+1 MLDYISIRGCRL

-62 AADLLGGKRSIP
+62 AADMLGGKRSIP

-84 LAIAATRGEAPAKAT
+84 LAISATHGEAPAKAY
-99 ALSIAECDNAL
+99 ALSIAECDNTL

-123 ICGAPMA
+123 VCGAPMV
-130 SQSREEIIREIA
+130 SHSREEIIRIIA
-142 GMPIGTKLQF
+142 GKPVGTKLQF
-152 LAKIEMGNAEKA
+152 LAKIDPCG
-164 TPSPYADHDHVRAK
+164 H
-178 ALSGQREQV
+178 
-187 RGDIKVNGNDKKSK
+187 
-201 NRTTLD
+201 TLD

-216 GYTRAIADGTMYSLA
+216 GFTRALADGTMYSLA

-238 VLTPKEF
+238 VLKPKEF
-245 YIIVDRIIVRE
+245 FIIVDRIIVRE

-267 GTLKLTHS
+267 ATLKLTHS

-280 IAGKRKFYST
+280 IGGEREFYST
-290 KPYCPNARD
+290 KPCCPNAGDKDHEASD
-299 AQHQKQTSRENV
+299 AEAVTN
-311 AARNAANSI
+311 
-320 AALDA
+320 LDA
-325 RAFSPYNRAS
+325 RSFSPYCRTS
-335 FCEYCDGTG
+335 ICEYCDGTG
-344 IVQESSDKDVSAIKD
+344 IVPGESK
-359 KVNAKGNE
+359 E
-367 KSSRKGRAESDVESD
+367 KSRKSDAKAKENSRKNEANEVFDDDEESD
-382 EDENAECPHCHGLR
+382 ECPHCNGLR

-402 NATIDE
+402 NATIDG

-417 NFTELP
+417 EFAELP

-429 FDGKIGQNLKATFNS
+429 FDNKIGQNLKATFNS
-444 LLDRIE
+444 LLDRLE

-459 LTPGRAGQT
+459 LTPGRAGKT
-468 LSGGELQRLKLAS
+468 LSGGEIQRLKLAS

-502 ASDVV
+502 ASDVKS
-507 ALWKVLEKIRKRG
+507 LWTVLEKVRKRG

-531 IITRADYIIE
+531 IISRADYIIE
-541 MGPGAGEKGGEIL
+541 MGPGAGEKGGEVL
-554 FQGNRDEV
+554 FQGLRDEV

-569 TGMWIRKLDERRET
+569 TGRWIREV
-583 RDERGDSRLR
+583 GSR
-593 GNDKSEVGRSRSERK
+593 KSEVGSNLKSLSREIVDDNSK
-608 SFDIASGNKAISNG
+608 VIVID
-622 KQNEA
+622 
-627 ILVENFAKFDMAP
+627 NFAKFDMAP
-640 VNAAFPIN
+640 VSATIPLN
-648 KFSVITGQSGSG
+648 KFSVITGPSGSG

-674 TEEFKKLGIDALS
+674 AEEFKTLGIDALS
-687 ILTTGDFHG
+687 VLTTGDFHG
-696 NKRSTVLSAIGLAT
+696 SKRSTVLSAIGLAT

-733 LHAPGGRCENCK
+733 MHAPGGRCENCK

-873 HGLCNAGHTV
+873 RGLCNAGHTV

-893 DAADYV
+893 NAADYV
-899 VELKRK
+899 VELIRK

>member
-1 MLDLISLRGCRL
+1 MLNFISLRGCRL
-13 HNLKNVNAQFPLGK
+13 HNLKNVDAQFPLGK

-62 AADLLGGKRSIP
+62 AADMLGGKRSIP

-123 ICGAPMA
+123 ICGAPMV

-142 GMPIGTKLQF
+142 GMPVGTKLQF
-152 LAKIEMGNAEKA
+152 LARIE
-164 TPSPYADHDHVRAK
+164 
-178 ALSGQREQV
+178 LSG
-187 RGDIKVNGNDKKSK
+187 S
-201 NRTTLD
+201 RTTLD

-216 GYTRAIADGTMYSLA
+216 GFTRAIADGTMYSLA

-238 VLTPKEF
+238 VLTPEEF
-245 YIIVDRIIVRE
+245 FIIVDRIIVRE

-275 AITLD
+275 TITLD
-280 IAGKRKFYST
+280 IAGERKFYST
-290 KPYCPNARD
+290 KPCCPNAGD
-299 AQHQKQTSRENV
+299 KHHHSKESSEAVTALE
-311 AARNAANSI
+311 ARS
-320 AALDA
+320 
-325 RAFSPYNRAS
+325 FSPYSRTS
-335 FCEYCDGTG
+335 VCEYCEGTG
-344 IVQESSDKDVSAIKD
+344 FIQG
-359 KVNAKGNE
+359 NA
-367 KSSRKGRAESDVESD
+367 ADSD
-382 EDENAECPHCHGLR
+382 EDENTNCPHCNGFR

-408 VSYKQILTT
+408 VSYKQILNTD
-417 NFTELP
+417 FAELP
-423 KLLHQI
+423 ALLHKI
-429 FDGKIGQNLKATFNS
+429 FDDKIGQTLKATFNS
-444 LLDRIE
+444 LLERIE

-502 ASDVV
+502 ASDVA

-583 RDERGDSRLR
+583 RDERGDSGVLRLR
-593 GNDKSEVGRSRSERK
+593 SAQALAGMTSKGIKREATCGLAFDTRSGHARSAMTSSESP
-608 SFDIASGNKAISNG
+608 
-622 KQNEA
+622 A
-627 ILVENFAKFDMAP
+627 ILVNDFAKFDMAP
-640 VNAAFPIN
+640 VNAAFPIK

-674 TEEFKKLGIDALS
+674 AEEFKSLGIDALS

-696 NKRSTVLSAIGLAT
+696 SRRSTVSSAIGLTT

-722 KVRGYTASKFS
+722 KVRGYTASKFTT
-733 LHAPGGRCENCK
+733 HAPGGRCENCK

-899 VELKRK
+899 LELKRK

>member
-1 MLDLISLRGCRL
+1 MLDYISIRGCRL

-84 LAIAATRGEAPAKAT
+84 LAIAATRGEAPAKAS

-110 RTLFAAFAKPACP
+110 RTLFATFAKPACP
-123 ICGAPMA
+123 ICGAPMV

-152 LAKIEMGNAEKA
+152 LAKIE
-164 TPSPYADHDHVRAK
+164 
-178 ALSGQREQV
+178 L
-187 RGDIKVNGNDKKSK
+187 NGS
-201 NRTTLD
+201 RTTLD

-216 GYTRAIADGTMYSLA
+216 GFTRAIADGTMYSLA

-245 YIIVDRIIVRE
+245 FIIVDRIIVRE

-280 IAGKRKFYST
+280 IAGERKFYST
-290 KPYCPNARD
+290 KPCCPNAND
-299 AQHQKQTSRENV
+299 KQHQTSDVRET
-311 AARNAANSI
+311 I
-320 AALDA
+320 ASLDA
-325 RAFSPYNRAS
+325 RAFSPYNRS
-335 FCEYCDGTG
+335 SVCEYCEGTG
-344 IVQESSDKDVSAIKD
+344 LLESS
-359 KVNAKGNE
+359 
-367 KSSRKGRAESDVESD
+367 ESD
-382 EDENAECPHCHGLR
+382 ENENTECPHCQGLR

-402 NATIDE
+402 NATVDD

-417 NFTELP
+417 EFAKLP
-423 KLLHQI
+423 ELLHQI
-429 FDGKIGQNLKATFNS
+429 FDNKVGQNLKATFNS

-502 ASDVV
+502 ASDVA

-531 IITRADYIIE
+531 IISRADYIIE

-554 FQGNRDEV
+554 FQGARDEV
-562 LENPESP
+562 LENPGSP
-569 TGMWIRKLDERRET
+569 TGMWLRELGIR
-583 RDERGDSRLR
+583 SP
-593 GNDKSEVGRSRSERK
+593 
-608 SFDIASGNKAISNG
+608 AAIHKD

-674 TEEFKKLGIDALS
+674 AEEFKKLGIDALS

-696 NKRSTVLSAIGLAT
+696 SKRSTVLSAIGLAT

-733 LHAPGGRCENCK
+733 MHAPGGRCENCK

-763 CLGKRFRDEVLEVRF
+763 CLGKRFRDEVLEIRF
-778 KSLSIADILDME
+778 KSLAIADILDME

-816 DYLRLGQTTAHLSG
+816 DYLKLGQTTAHLSG

-853 FDEPARGLHQKDIQ
+853 FDEPARGLHKKDIQ

-899 VELKRK
+899 VELKRG

>member
-1 MLDLISLRGCRL
+1 MLDFISLRGCRL
-13 HNLKNVNAQFPLGK
+13 HNLKNVDAQFPLGK

-62 AADLLGGKRSIP
+62 AADMLGGKRSIP

-84 LAIAATRGEAPAKAT
+84 LAISATRGEAPAKAY

-123 ICGAPMA
+123 VCGAPMV
-130 SQSREEIIREIA
+130 SHSREEIIRIIA
-142 GMPIGTKLQF
+142 GKPVGTKLQF
-152 LAKIEMGNAEKA
+152 LAKIETGHEKEIPGQASKNDKLDGSYHEA
-164 TPSPYADHDHVRAK
+164 TPRSRMTEGK
-178 ALSGQREQV
+178 
-187 RGDIKVNGNDKKSK
+187 I
-201 NRTTLD
+201 TLD

-216 GYTRAIADGTMYSLA
+216 GFTRALADGTMYSLA

-238 VLTPKEF
+238 VLKPKEF
-245 YIIVDRIIVRE
+245 FIIVDRIIVRE

-267 GTLKLTHS
+267 ATLKLTHS

-280 IAGKRKFYST
+280 IGGEREFYST
-290 KPYCPNARD
+290 IPCCPNAGDKEHEDSD
-299 AQHQKQTSRENV
+299 ADAVTN
-311 AARNAANSI
+311 
-320 AALDA
+320 LDA
-325 RAFSPYNRAS
+325 RSFSPYCRTS
-335 FCEYCDGTG
+335 VCEYCDGTG
-344 IVQESSDKDVSAIKD
+344 IVLESSIKEISASKKSTATAKGEGKGNSGKIDAK
-359 KVNAKGNE
+359 AKGNGGKNE
-367 KSSRKGRAESDVESD
+367 ANETLEDDEESD
-382 EDENAECPHCHGLR
+382 ECPHCHGLR

-402 NATIDE
+402 NATIDG

-417 NFTELP
+417 EFAELP

-429 FDGKIGQNLKATFNS
+429 FDGKIGQNLKATFTS
-444 LLDRIE
+444 LLDRLE

-459 LTPGRAGQT
+459 LTPGRAGKT
-468 LSGGELQRLKLAS
+468 LSGGEIQRLKLAS

-502 ASDVV
+502 ASDVKS
-507 ALWKVLEKIRKRG
+507 LWTVLEKVRKRG

-531 IITRADYIIE
+531 IISRADYIIE
-541 MGPGAGEKGGEIL
+541 MGPGAGEKGGEVL
-554 FQGNRDEV
+554 FQGPRNEV

-569 TGMWIRKLDERRET
+569 TGKWIKELDERR
-583 RDERGDSRLR
+583 RFPASSASLR
-593 GNDKSEVGRSRSERK
+593 AGSAGND
-608 SFDIASGNKAISNG
+608 NTKAIV
-622 KQNEA
+622 
-627 ILVENFAKFDMAP
+627 IDNFAKFDMAP
-640 VNAAFPIN
+640 VSATIPLN
-648 KFSVITGQSGSG
+648 KFSVITGPSGSG

-674 TEEFKKLGIDALS
+674 AEEFKPLGIDALS
-687 ILTTGDFHG
+687 VLTTGDFHG
-696 NKRSTVLSAIGLAT
+696 SKRSTVLSAIGLAT

-733 LHAPGGRCENCK
+733 MHAPGGRCENCK

-816 DYLRLGQTTAHLSG
+816 DYLRLGQSTVHLSG

-873 HGLCNAGHTV
+873 RGLCNAGHTV

-893 DAADYV
+893 NAADYV

>member
-1 MLDLISLRGCRL
+1 MLDYISIRGCRL

-44 DTLHGE
+44 DSLHGE

-62 AADLLGGKRSIP
+62 AADLLGGKRTIP

-84 LAIAATRGEAPAKAT
+84 LAIAATRGEAPAKAS

-123 ICGAPMA
+123 ICGAPMV

-152 LAKIEMGNAEKA
+152 LAKIETGNAEMA
-164 TPSPYADHDHVRAK
+164 PP
-178 ALSGQREQV
+178 QQV
-187 RGDIKVNGNDKKSK
+187 RGDINADRNDKKKAQSK
-201 NRTTLD
+201 SHTTLD

-216 GYTRAIADGTMYSLA
+216 GFTRAIADGTMYSLA

-245 YIIVDRIIVRE
+245 FIIVDRIIVRE

-280 IAGKRKFYST
+280 IAGERKFYST
-290 KPYCPNARD
+290 KPCCPNASD
-299 AQHQKQTSRENV
+299 EQHQTSDIRE
-311 AARNAANSI
+311 AI
-320 AALDA
+320 ASLDA
-325 RAFSPYNRAS
+325 RAFSPYSRTS
-335 FCEYCDGTG
+335 VCEYCDGTG
-344 IVQESSDKDVSAIKD
+344 LLKAPES
-359 KVNAKGNE
+359 N
-367 KSSRKGRAESDVESD
+367 

-402 NATIDE
+402 NATVDD

-417 NFTELP
+417 KFADLP
-423 KLLHQI
+423 ELLHKI
-429 FDGKIGQNLKATFNS
+429 FDNKIGQNLKATFNS

-502 ASDVV
+502 ASDV
-507 ALWKVLEKIRKRG
+507 ASLWKVLEKIRKRG

-531 IITRADYIIE
+531 IIKRADYIIE
-541 MGPGAGEKGGEIL
+541 MGPGAGEKGGEVL
-554 FQGNRDEV
+554 FQGPRDEV

-569 TGMWIRKLDERRET
+569 TGKWLRELGIR
-583 RDERGDSRLR
+583 SP
-593 GNDKSEVGRSRSERK
+593 
-608 SFDIASGNKAISNG
+608 AAI
-622 KQNEA
+622 QNTKESTA
-627 ILVENFAKFDMAP
+627 ILVDNFAKFDMAP

-696 NKRSTVLSAIGLAT
+696 SKRSTVLSAIGLTT
-710 LLRDLFAKLPES
+710 LLRDLFTKLPES

-733 LHAPGGRCENCK
+733 MHAPGGRCENCK

-763 CLGKRFRDEVLEVRF
+763 CLGKRFRDEVLEIRF

-816 DYLRLGQTTAHLSG
+816 DYLKLGQTTAHLSG

-899 VELKRK
+899 VELKRG

>member
-1 MLDLISLRGCRL
+1 MLNFISLRGCRL
-13 HNLKNVNAQFPLGK
+13 HNLKNVDAQFPLGK

-62 AADLLGGKRSIP
+62 AADMLGGKRSIP

-84 LAIAATRGEAPAKAT
+84 LAISATRGEAPAKAY

-123 ICGAPMA
+123 ICGAPMV
-130 SQSREEIIREIA
+130 SHSREEIIRIIA
-142 GMPIGTKLQF
+142 GKPVGTKLQF
-152 LAKIEMGNAEKA
+152 LAKIDPCG
-164 TPSPYADHDHVRAK
+164 H
-178 ALSGQREQV
+178 
-187 RGDIKVNGNDKKSK
+187 
-201 NRTTLD
+201 TLD
-207 KLSAVFLAQ
+207 KLSAAFLAQ
-216 GYTRAIADGTMYSLA
+216 GFTRALADGTMYSLA

-238 VLTPKEF
+238 VLKPKEF
-245 YIIVDRIIVRE
+245 FIIVDRIIVRE

-267 GTLKLTHS
+267 ATLKLTHS

-280 IAGKRKFYST
+280 IGGEREFYST
-290 KPYCPNARD
+290 KPCCPNAGDKDHEASD
-299 AQHQKQTSRENV
+299 AEAVTN
-311 AARNAANSI
+311 
-320 AALDA
+320 LDA
-325 RAFSPYNRAS
+325 RSFSPYCRTS
-335 FCEYCDGTG
+335 VCEYCDGTG
-344 IVQESSDKDVSAIKD
+344 IVLKESTTKS
-359 KVNAKGNE
+359 KGNAG
-367 KSSRKGRAESDVESD
+367 KSDAKTKENSRKNEANEAFDDDDESD
-382 EDENAECPHCHGLR
+382 ECPHCHGLR

-402 NATIDE
+402 NATIDG

-417 NFTELP
+417 EFAELP
-423 KLLHQI
+423 KILHQI
-429 FDGKIGQNLKATFNS
+429 FDDKIGQNLRATFTS
-444 LLDRIE
+444 LLDRLE
-450 AINDLGIGY
+450 AISDLGIGY
-459 LTPGRAGQT
+459 LTPGRAGKT

-502 ASDVV
+502 ASDVKS
-507 ALWKVLEKIRKRG
+507 LWTVLEKVRKRG

-531 IITRADYIIE
+531 IISRADYIIE
-541 MGPGAGEKGGEIL
+541 MGPGAGEKGGEVL
-554 FQGNRDEV
+554 FQGPRDEV
-562 LENPESP
+562 LKNPESP
-569 TGMWIRKLDERRET
+569 TGKWLNELGIRK
-583 RDERGDSRLR
+583 
-593 GNDKSEVGRSRSERK
+593 SELGIEKRHCEEQS
-608 SFDIASGNKAISNG
+608 DAAIH
-622 KQNEA
+622 KTKEDTT
-627 ILVENFAKFDMAP
+627 ILVENFAKFDIAP

-648 KFSVITGQSGSG
+648 KFSVITGPSGSG

-674 TEEFKKLGIDALS
+674 AEEFKSLGIDALS
-687 ILTTGDFHG
+687 VLTTGDFHG
-696 NKRSTVLSAIGLAT
+696 SKRSTVLSAIGLAT

-733 LHAPGGRCENCK
+733 MHAPGGRCENCK

-816 DYLRLGQTTAHLSG
+816 DYLRIGQTTAHLSG

-873 HGLCNAGHTV
+873 RGLCNAGHTV

-893 DAADYV
+893 NAADYV

>member
-1 MLDLISLRGCRL
+1 MLDYISIRGCRL

-62 AADLLGGKRSIP
+62 AADMLGGKRSIP

-84 LAIAATRGEAPAKAT
+84 LAISATRGEAPAKAY

-123 ICGAPMA
+123 ICGAPMV
-130 SQSREEIIREIA
+130 SQSREEIIRIIA
-142 GMPIGTKLQF
+142 GKPVGTKLQF
-152 LAKIEMGNAEKA
+152 LAKIDPCG
-164 TPSPYADHDHVRAK
+164 H
-178 ALSGQREQV
+178 
-187 RGDIKVNGNDKKSK
+187 
-201 NRTTLD
+201 TLD

-216 GYTRAIADGTMYSLA
+216 GFTRALADGTMYSLA

-280 IAGKRKFYST
+280 IVGERKFYST
-290 KPYCPNARD
+290 KPCCPNVSD
-299 AQHQKQTSRENV
+299 EQHKVSEVCEMV
-311 AARNAANSI
+311 AS
-320 AALDA
+320 LDA
-325 RAFSPYNRAS
+325 RAFSPYNRTS
-335 FCEYCDGTG
+335 VCEYCDGTG

-367 KSSRKGRAESDVESD
+367 KSSRKGRTESDVESD

-396 LKKTYL
+396 LQKTYL
-402 NATIDE
+402 NATIDD

-417 NFTELP
+417 EFTELP

-502 ASDVV
+502 SSDVA

-531 IITRADYIIE
+531 IIKRADYIIE
-541 MGPGAGEKGGEIL
+541 MGPGAGEKGGKIL
-554 FQGNRDEV
+554 FQGARDEV

-569 TGMWIRKLDERRET
+569 TGKWIREV
-583 RDERGDSRLR
+583 GSR
-593 GNDKSEVGRSRSERK
+593 KSEVGSNLKSLSREIVDDNSK
-608 SFDIASGNKAISNG
+608 VIVID
-622 KQNEA
+622 
-627 ILVENFAKFDMAP
+627 NFAKFDMAP
-640 VNAAFPIN
+640 VSATIPLN
-648 KFSVITGQSGSG
+648 KFSVITGPSGSG

-674 TEEFKKLGIDALS
+674 AEEFKSLGIDALS

-696 NKRSTVLSAIGLAT
+696 SRRSTVSSAIGLTT

-722 KVRGYTASKFS
+722 KVRGYTASKFTT
-733 LHAPGGRCENCK
+733 HAPGGRCENCK

-763 CLGKRFRDEVLEVRF
+763 CLGKRFRDEILEVRF

-816 DYLRLGQTTAHLSG
+816 DYLKLGQTTAHLSG

-893 DAADYV
+893 NAADYV

>member
-1 MLDLISLRGCRL
+1 MLDYISIRGCRL

-62 AADLLGGKRSIP
+62 AADLPGGKRSIP

-84 LAIAATRGEAPAKAT
+84 LAIAATRGEAPAKAS

-110 RTLFAAFAKPACP
+110 RTLFATFAKPACP
-123 ICGAPMA
+123 ICGAPMV

-142 GMPIGTKLQF
+142 GMPVGTKLQF
-152 LAKIEMGNAEKA
+152 LAKIE
-164 TPSPYADHDHVRAK
+164 
-178 ALSGQREQV
+178 L
-187 RGDIKVNGNDKKSK
+187 NGS
-201 NRTTLD
+201 RTTLD

-216 GYTRAIADGTMYSLA
+216 GFTRAIADGTMYSLA

-280 IAGKRKFYST
+280 IAGERKFYST
-290 KPYCPNARD
+290 KPCCPNAGD
-299 AQHQKQTSRENV
+299 EQHQKSDVQE
-311 AARNAANSI
+311 AI
-320 AALDA
+320 ASLDA
-325 RAFSPYNRAS
+325 RAFSPYNRS
-335 FCEYCDGTG
+335 SVCEYCEGTG
-344 IVQESSDKDVSAIKD
+344 LLESS
-359 KVNAKGNE
+359 
-367 KSSRKGRAESDVESD
+367 ESD
-382 EDENAECPHCHGLR
+382 ENENTECPHCQGLR

-402 NATIDE
+402 NASVDD

-417 NFTELP
+417 EFAKLP
-423 KLLHQI
+423 ELLHQI
-429 FDGKIGQNLKATFNS
+429 FDNKVGQNLKATFNS

-502 ASDVV
+502 ASDVT

-531 IITRADYIIE
+531 IISRADYIIE

-554 FQGNRDEV
+554 FQGARDEV
-562 LENPESP
+562 LENLGSP
-569 TGMWIRKLDERRET
+569 TGKWLNELGIRKSEFGIK
-583 RDERGDSRLR
+583 GDSRSK
-593 GNDKSEVGRSRSERK
+593 D
-608 SFDIASGNKAISNG
+608 DT
-622 KQNEA
+622 A

-674 TEEFKKLGIDALS
+674 AEEFKKLGIDALS

-696 NKRSTVLSAIGLAT
+696 SKRSTVLSAIGLTT

-733 LHAPGGRCENCK
+733 MHAPGGRCENCK

-763 CLGKRFRDEVLEVRF
+763 CLGKRFRDEVLEIRF

-798 TNMKPFA
+798 TNIKPFA

-816 DYLRLGQTTAHLSG
+816 DYLKLGQTTAHLSG

-893 DAADYV
+893 NAADYV
-899 VELKRK
+899 VELKRI